1 MNPKPWIT
9 PFSKSSSTTYGTCST
24 MWDNST
30 SSSGNTSTMPRI
42 GSKKQA
48 GKTFGGEKSFL
59 QRSKKQ
65 EPRN

>member
-1 MNPKPWIT
+1 
-9 PFSKSSSTTYGTCST
+9 
-24 MWDNST
+24 
-30 SSSGNTSTMPRI
+30 MPRN
-42 GSKKQA
+42 GLKKQA